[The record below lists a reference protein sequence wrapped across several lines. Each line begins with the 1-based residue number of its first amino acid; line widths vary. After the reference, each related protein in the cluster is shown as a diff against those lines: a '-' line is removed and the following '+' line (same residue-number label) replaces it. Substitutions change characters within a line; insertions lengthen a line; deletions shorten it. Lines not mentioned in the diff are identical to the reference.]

1 MADTETTGT
10 PGASQDDAEAR
21 ASGTPAT
28 STDGGDA
35 AAVDASELA
44 KLREI
49 REKYLAEKDTLER
62 TKQENELLRQHV
74 DQLGR
79 AYPPPTGVDPKYQR
93 LAQIHQNVQERDPET
108 LELISEYARATQEQ
122 IQRQEAQQRYYRE
135 LADVPAED
143 KAEVDRIAQSE
154 RLWPSIARDRVL
166 ARRYEREKT
175 EIAEQRR
182 KLQEDHDRKAR
193 GVVQTT
199 AAPAPAASNNNG
211 EITAD
216 EWAKVSRA
224 AAMGDSESRRKVRD
238 YDEGRLKIRPG

>member
-35 AAVDASELA
+35 AAVDADEIR

-62 TKQENELLRQHV
+62 TKHENELLRQHV

-79 AYPPPTGVDPKYQR
+79 AYQPPTGTDPRMQR
-93 LAQIHQNVQERDPET
+93 LAQIHQTVQERDPET

-122 IQRQEAQQRYYRE
+122 IQRQQAEQRFYRE
-135 LADVPAED
+135 LSSVPAED
-143 KAEVDRIAQSE
+143 QSEVERIARSE
-154 RLWPSIARDRVL
+154 NLWPSIARDRLL
-166 ARRYEREKT
+166 ARRYENERN

-182 KLQEDHDRKAR
+182 KLQEDQQRR
-193 GVVQTT
+193 ERNVVKTT
-199 AAPAPAASNNNG
+199 ASPAPPASTSTEISTDEYDQLIRDAENG
-211 EITAD
+211 NRDA
-216 EWAKVSRA
+216 
-224 AAMGDSESRRKVRD
+224 RKRLDDVDYGRVR
-238 YDEGRLKIRPG
+238 IRSG